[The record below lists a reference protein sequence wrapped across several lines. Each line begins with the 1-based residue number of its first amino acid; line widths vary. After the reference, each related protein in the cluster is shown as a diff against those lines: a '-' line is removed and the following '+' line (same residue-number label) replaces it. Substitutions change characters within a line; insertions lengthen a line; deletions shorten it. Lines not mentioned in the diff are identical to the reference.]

1 MGERWN
7 NSIKGK
13 RNIDTTKHMSAAGN
27 HLAPMIILNMLSSS
41 ALLSLFTWIVFVWS
55 AHSCHVYLNR
65 RAYAKRRGCKEP
77 TTLQQESFFGY
88 RMLRDSFEALRSSR
102 YLRLGKERF
111 EANGNTFAFRQLG
124 KVGILTN
131 DPINVKAI
139 LSSQFQEFGVG
150 KRRAEAFEPLI
161 GHGIFTADGSSWEK
175 ARKLVKPSFSR
186 AQLDDISSFEPHLQ
200 NFMARLPADGETVDL
215 QPLFHDLT
223 LDVSTDFLFGESTN
237 VLSSTKAASAGR
249 SFGAAF
255 DRAQKSVVGA
265 FALGSIAWLDPTSKF
280 KEDQKTVEDFMS
292 GFVEKALSKENIDTA
307 KQQQGRYSFAE
318 EFAKLTDDPAM
329 IRGGLLNLLL
339 AGRDTTASLLSNL
352 FFMLARQPEV
362 YGRLAEE
369 VRATAPSVMD
379 PPTLEDLRSMKYLK
393 ACINESL
400 RLHPPIPRNSR
411 EALQDTTLPVGGGPD
426 GEAPILVPKGTQVG
440 YQVFSMHR
448 RKDVYGDDAD
458 DFIPERWTERNLR
471 PGWSFLPF
479 NGGPRI
485 CIGQQFALNLASYIV
500 CRLVQHIESVESCDS
515 SPWREGL
522 GISCST
528 GNGSWVRLRGLSGA
542 VQG

>member
-1 MGERWN
+1 M
-7 NSIKGK
+7 SIVGK
-13 RNIDTTKHMSAAGN
+13 HI
-27 HLAPMIILNMLSSS
+27 APTISSKMLSSS
-41 ALLSLFTWIVFVWS
+41 ALLSLFIWIVFVWF
-55 AHSCHVYLNR
+55 ARSCHVYLNR
-65 RAYAKRRGCKEP
+65 RSYAKRQGCKEP
-77 TTLQQESFFGY
+77 TTLQQESIFGY
-88 RMLRDSFEALRSSR
+88 RMLRDSFDALRSSR

-111 EANGNTFAFRQLG
+111 EENGNTFAFKQMG
-124 KVGILTN
+124 KIGILTN
-131 DPINVKAI
+131 DPMNVKAI

-161 GHGIFTADGSSWEK
+161 GHGIFTADGNSWEK

-186 AQLDDISSFEPHLQ
+186 AQLDDISTFEPHLQ
-200 NFMARLPADGETVDL
+200 NFMARLPTDGESFDL

-255 DRAQKSVVGA
+255 DRAQKSIIGA
-265 FALGSIAWLDPTSKF
+265 FALGPIAWMDPSSRF
-280 KEDQKTVEDFMS
+280 KEDQKTVQDFMS
-292 GFVEKALSKENIDTA
+292 VFVEKALSKDDTNKA
-307 KQQQGRYSFAE
+307 KQQNDRYSFAE

-352 FFMLARQPEV
+352 FFMFARQPEI
-362 YGRLAEE
+362 YDRLAEE
-369 VRATAPSVMD
+369 VLATAPSVSD
-379 PPTLEDLRSMKYLK
+379 PPTLEGLKSMKYLK

-440 YQVFSMHR
+440 YQIFSMHR
-448 RKDVYGDDAD
+448 RKDIYGEDAD
-458 DFIPERWTERNLR
+458 DFLPERWTERDLR

-485 CIGQQFALNLASYIV
+485 CIGQQFALNLAYYIV
-500 CRLVQHIESVESCDS
+500 CRLVQYTERVESCDS

-528 GNGSWVRLRGLSGA
+528 GNGTWVRLRRRSGTF
-542 VQG
+542 QE